1 MKLLQNWERT
11 QELQTTGCSLL
22 KPEIK
27 VCSSDCWRPH
37 VPTSQKY
44 VWLSWA
50 LEAHTAIPLIT
61 RQCLISWH
69 SLLALWNCLETRIGK
84 QALKSQL
91 CSVRVFVARPPSQPS
106 PSGWRP
112 SSSRYWLRSDP
123 PTWPPH
129 GLVRLPPRELLQLNT
144 ILFVNQSSL
153 SSTFGT
159 YEWNCWFKLD
169 TKLVRYIYPLVAM
182 KYVPSEK
189 EKVPISSVSAPN

>member
-1 MKLLQNWERT
+1 MLRILIQIAKSCRNGCEKERT
-11 QELQTTGCSLL
+11 QELQTTGCWSL
-22 KPEIK
+22 K

-91 CSVRVFVARPPSQPS
+91 CFVRVFVARPSSEPS
-106 PSGWRP
+106 PSDWRP

-129 GLVRLPPRELLQLNT
+129 GLVRLPPRELLQLNS
-144 ILFVNQSSL
+144 ILFVTNHHCRSHLEPTSEIDG
-153 SSTFGT
+153 S
-159 YEWNCWFKLD
+159 KLD
-169 TKLVRYIYPLVAM
+169 TNLSYTYILLSRWDTCPAR
-182 KYVPSEK
+182 KK
-189 EKVPISSVSAPN
+189 R